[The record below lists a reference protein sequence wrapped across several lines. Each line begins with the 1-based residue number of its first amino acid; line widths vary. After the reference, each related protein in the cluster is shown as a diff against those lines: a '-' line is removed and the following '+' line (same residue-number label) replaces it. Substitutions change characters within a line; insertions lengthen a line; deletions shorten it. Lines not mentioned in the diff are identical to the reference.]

1 MPERTNQVDHLDRGR
16 DGWVHCPAA
25 EKEDSS
31 ISEVSSVSQV
41 SSVDTSSYSNECS
54 VIRSQYRVG
63 NLSRLKSF
71 VFVGRCQVYL
81 SCCSSENA

>member
-41 SSVDTSSYSNECS
+41 SSAPS
-54 VIRSQYRVG
+54 IF
-63 NLSRLKSF
+63 SRGAVQITLYGSIGIWSK
-71 VFVGRCQVYL
+71 
-81 SCCSSENA
+81 